1 MRVDKSIAQ
10 KRSRSSFPRSRVRER
25 EGALA
30 LESFQSE
37 ERRSSHRPKDNK
49 HSGNPAEPGSH
60 EREAM
65 APSTTLHRGRCHPSQ
80 ITSTCTCW
88 MPIERGGGAGRGEA
102 RQGGKGREA
111 KEWAR
116 ERGGRVLWGGGG
128 GKGEDLRVP
137 RRARH
142 GDLHHRGGPDRGP
155 SRGAREQ
162 TLLLVGVPPVE

>member
-1 MRVDKSIAQ
+1 M
-10 KRSRSSFPRSRVRER
+10 RER

-30 LESFQSE
+30 LGSFESE

-111 KEWAR
+111 KGTDGIGA
-116 ERGGRVLWGGGG
+116 GT
-128 GKGEDLRVP
+128 
-137 RRARH
+137 RRA
-142 GDLHHRGGPDRGP
+142 GLVGGWRREGRGP
-155 SRGAREQ
+155 SCSQESASR
-162 TLLLVGVPPVE
+162 